1 MKRRVSV
8 LLLIL
13 LWASNLYALTE
24 EEKVNIEIYRK
35 RSPGV
40 VNITTTV
47 VSYDFFFNPI
57 PEQGT
62 GSGSIIDK
70 EGHILTN
77 YHVVEGAQFLEVTLS
92 DGSRWEARVVGVDPD
107 NDLAV
112 IKIDAPPERLTV
124 IPMGNSDSLRVGQ
137 RVLAIGNPFGLQGT
151 LTTGV
156 ISSLGRTMRAAN
168 GRLMRGIIQT
178 DAPINPGNSGGPL
191 LNTRGEMIG
200 INTAIFTPTGGSVG
214 IGFAIPVNTAKRVV
228 PQLIAKGYVSHPW
241 LGIIGQELDQDLARV
256 LNLRSPGILI
266 AGVLPGSPAHKAG
279 LRGGNRRVRVGNFVI
294 TVGGDLIIAVDGKR
308 VAKMEDLREAME
320 EKGIGKT
327 LTLTIIRE
335 GRIIETTVRLEE
347 EPRGR

>member
-1 MKRRVSV
+1 MKRKALVA
-8 LLLIL
+8 LLIM

-24 EEKVNIEIYRK
+24 EERVNIEIYKK

-77 YHVVEGAQFLEVTLS
+77 YHVVEGARFLEVTLF
-92 DGSRWEARVVGVDPD
+92 DGSRWEAKVVGVDPD

-124 IPMGNSDSLRVGQ
+124 IPMGDSDRLEVGQ

-156 ISSLGRTMRAAN
+156 ISSLGRTMRAVN
-168 GRLMRGIIQT
+168 GRLIRGIIQT

-191 LNTRGEMIG
+191 LNTEGKMIG

-214 IGFAIPVNTAKRVV
+214 IGFAIPVNTAKRIIS
-228 PQLIAKGYVSHPW
+228 QLIEKGYVSRPW
-241 LGIIGQELDQDLARV
+241 LGIIGQEIDPDLAKI
-256 LNLRSPGILI
+256 LNLKAPGILI
-266 AGVLPGSPAHKAG
+266 AVVLPGSPAEKAG
-279 LRGGNRRVRVGNFVI
+279 LRGGNRRIQVGNFVL
-294 TVGGDLIIAVDGKR
+294 TTGGDLIIAIDGKR
-308 VAKMEDLREAME
+308 MEKMDELREAIE
-320 EKGIGKT
+320 AKGIGNT
-327 LTLTIIRE
+327 LTLTVVRGGTIMDIK
-335 GRIIETTVRLEE
+335 VRLEE
-347 EPRGR
+347 EPRR